1 MRRGVGRSWVLIG
14 FFLVT
19 LPFSNVLANDGSRLS
34 KQVVAALNVTQLQ
47 YKDWAAG
54 GQDALSYV
62 AQLNANFDL
71 KDTRLSWR
79 FVGKFAFGQT
89 KLDGESLRNSTDQI
103 DMDLSMSY
111 RFDKHFNPF
120 IGATL
125 RTQFATGYD
134 YRKKPPEPRSA
145 FRDPLYLT
153 QTIGANL
160 ATERNFRSRLGCGF
174 KETFTRRYTRYSDNP
189 KTPEVEKRK
198 VETGI
203 QSTSSWKVKLGK
215 LLFYSGRLRMFSTF
229 EHIDVVDVIWD
240 NVWSAQVAKYVAVN
254 LTVNV
259 LYDKDVTK
267 RTQIKQ
273 SLAIGLTYN
282 LF

>member
-1 MRRGVGRSWVLIG
+1 MRGSLDRLPVFQLL
-14 FFLVT
+14 LVVCLT
-19 LPFSNVLANDGSRLS
+19 ATSSVSGAASKLS

-71 KDTRLSWR
+71 KDTRMSWR

-89 KLDGESLRNSTDQI
+89 KLDGEDLRNSTDQI

-134 YRKKPPEPRSA
+134 YRKKPPVPRSA
-145 FRDPLYLT
+145 FRDPLYMT

-160 ATERNFRSRLGCGF
+160 ATEKHFRSRLGCGF
-174 KETFTRRYTRYSDNP
+174 KETYTRKYTQYSDNP
-189 KTPEVEKRK
+189 RTPEVEKRK
-198 VETGI
+198 IETGI
-203 QSTSSWKVKLGK
+203 QSTSSWTLKLGQ
-215 LLFYSGRLRMFSTF
+215 LLVYNARLRMFSTF

-240 NVWSAQVAKYVAVN
+240 NVWTAQVAKYVAVN
-254 LTVNV
+254 LTVNL
-259 LYDKDVTK
+259 LYDKDVSK